1 MHARLDPRSATG
13 AGYNAEAVDSQLWTF
28 VIVATFL
35 AVTPGADTL
44 LVVRNVLT
52 RGRTAGLATIGGI
65 AAGCFVH
72 AALSAIGVSLIL
84 VRSAEAFEAVKLGG
98 AAYLVVLG
106 VQSVRRWLRA
116 DDGPVGPEATRA
128 AGGPGSWRL
137 RSLLEGLLTN
147 VLNPK
152 VGIFYLAFLPQF
164 IAPGD
169 PVLARSLLLG
179 GLHVGIGVVWLSL
192 LCFGLGRIRPL
203 VESRRWRARLEG
215 ASGVVLI
222 GLGVRLAAER
232 R

>member
-1 MHARLDPRSATG
+1 L
-13 AGYNAEAVDSQLWTF
+13 DSQLWAF

-52 RGRTAGLATIGGI
+52 RGRTAGLATTGGI
-65 AAGCFVH
+65 AVGCFVH

-98 AAYLVVLG
+98 AAYLIVLG
-106 VQSVRRWLRA
+106 VQSVRRWRRV
-116 DDGPVGPEATRA
+116 DDGPLGPEATRV
-128 AGGPGSWRL
+128 AGRPGPSRRL
-137 RSLLEGLLTN
+137 RSFLEGLLTN
-147 VLNPK
+147 LLNPK

-164 IAPGD
+164 IASGD
-169 PVLARSLLLG
+169 PVLARWLLLG

-192 LCFGLGRIRPL
+192 LSFGLGRIRPL

-222 GLGVRLAAER
+222 ALGIRLAAER